1 MSPQPTPPFA
11 GSLAFRASRPL
22 ANLARGLFAL
32 LLVLAVSPPTRAQV
46 PPPEALQI
54 RITPDARNVIRGD
67 LVAFTVEVVNTS
79 NLPILRDDAT
89 GGASLLL
96 ALPEGMGF
104 VDGSGTIELSG
115 GQVVKALDPATSRAN
130 PRLVQD
136 RDGNPQTLNLGPNQA
151 LRFRYSLRVTPKAP
165 TYSTGEH
172 RAWLATSSGQAL
184 SNEAVARLRIEP
196 DPEMDLAV
204 VLGQVYCDDDN
215 DNSRGPTERGVG
227 GVRIAGDHGRVVDT
241 DKDGLYHLRDFRP
254 GAHLVKLDTNTL
266 PPGATPTKDPKRRF
280 DLTGGLLARH
290 DFPIACPKVETTRPT
305 ELALV
310 GDDTPAPPVTTSNE
324 WVIRGQTGDLSAFW
338 EGSVLA
344 PRAVTLEVEGEGV
357 TSLGRRERTRSLN
370 LPWRPG
376 ATRSL
381 SFITGFSGAAPTQ
394 PERVTWQLE
403 VAVVDRGAR
412 ELVHVF
418 TGEGLPPQRIDWDGL
433 DAEGAIGVFKR
444 GLLHEARLVV
454 IDGAGERLESAPVIL
469 GASWSAAG
477 PAKEIYR
484 EVHRERLLNNTDEP
498 TAAFGPI
505 LAKARALLNKNP
517 GARLFIEVHVGP
529 SGNDENDLV
538 KTRRAAF
545 NIGVFARKE
554 FDLGPDRLLAIG
566 FGRTRPL
573 RPNVSERNKVFN
585 KRIELVVLPPED
597 ERALVAPPVPTF
609 KPRVHLQGEAVTVA
623 ADGTFLAAL
632 TKPEMLALSLESS
645 TGARRTV
652 VLGLTGPLVPVTGGQ
667 VNPPP
672 RDPGVDKDGALV
684 APPPDAKTELPE
696 TESDDPAPLSAMATD
711 PLRRFGGPLLREAL
725 GEGSLVVGGEPATG
739 AVTADDLEVELPP
752 EGTVLASPR
761 LFLRGRTNPNNKVA
775 VNGVALRL
783 DKQGRFAE
791 LLALPSNL
799 KSLDIVSTDKS
810 GNVAKLS
817 RPLTVK
823 DTELFLLAMVDGV
836 GGQLGAR
843 LEELETY
850 DKTNN
855 DSLFIAGR
863 GALYAK
869 GRISGTALARDLFV
883 TAHVDTTR
891 RHEFSSFFEQVIDPT
906 RDYLIYG
913 DATDDLR
920 DANARGR
927 FYLLVEADRSKLMYG
942 SFRTNIRGLHLMRY
956 DRTFEGAMLDVDT
969 ELAKGFRTQ
978 VKAHIADDNRRLVR
992 RHDELRATGG
1002 SLYYL
1007 SSREIL
1013 EGSDKVEL
1021 VVREMDTGM
1030 ELGRTTL
1037 VRDVHYRID
1046 YPSGRVMTM
1055 GPISS
1060 VVDPLFQIAGFQPFT
1075 GRAMLDGHEVWLD
1088 VDYESRAVR
1097 SAGDIA
1103 WGAQVRQELFDRV
1116 EVGAGYI
1123 REGRPAGA
1131 SGGDNDYV
1139 LWGVQARV
1147 RLSEKSRVYA
1157 EYAEGKDK
1165 DGATRVS
1172 TDGGIGYRDL
1182 DRAPNDNAGVAFR
1195 TGFDLELGEI
1205 LKSESLDLRVK
1216 AHWQYIEAGYHA
1228 VGLASE
1234 EGTEKWGGEV
1244 IWKPYEA
1251 GRIHLRYDGGT
1262 TLVEDREF
1270 IDGLRASVRN
1280 RWFGRYDHELGLATL
1295 YGEVGF
1301 GQHRDD
1307 LDGTVH
1313 DTTAVALGTSYRL
1326 GRFTLMAS
1334 QEAYF
1339 GGDDALLGEG
1349 YTGRLTTNVG
1359 AEVKIDDDLS
1369 LRLGQSIRWNGDN
1382 ATRFGFVTRLSE
1394 NGRAYFEEQIR
1405 PGDRNGRIIGST
1417 VIGAEHSLGRD
1428 GRIFSEYR
1436 LDGGVGG
1443 RTNRAVMGLG
1453 RTFSLID
1460 GVKLRLGYERSQA
1473 LETPDAVAGSRD
1485 VLSGGLEITGF
1496 ENFRYSGLYEV
1507 RWDRDRPPVEGL
1519 DEVLQAMVRNAA
1531 DLKIGDF
1538 TVLALFNYMLSQ
1550 DLDSRRVAREDLEA
1564 SLGLAYRP
1572 LSNDDL
1578 ILVARYSRLLE
1589 RRADTVVSLLGET
1602 IRSDDRRQSDL
1613 LSVAAIIELP
1623 WRLTLTE
1630 KLVWRFNSVG
1640 SDADVLAGLD
1650 GEEDLLLW
1658 LNRLAFNIWG
1668 GLDLAGEFRVIAS
1681 LTDFAVRKNGG
1692 LVELSFDFLEHAR
1705 VGLGWSIDGHA
1716 GGLLPGEEDNDIDN
1730 GFFVRMTGTY

>member
-1 MSPQPTPPFA
+1 MSPQ
-11 GSLAFRASRPL
+11 SLSRS
-22 ANLARGLFAL
+22 AHGLFLAAL
-32 LLVLAVSPPTRAQV
+32 LVFSAASARAQV
-46 PPPEALQI
+46 PPQEALQV
-54 RITPDARNVIRGD
+54 RITPDTKSVTRGD
-67 LVAFTVEVVNTS
+67 LVAFTVEIVNTS
-79 NLPILRDDAT
+79 NLSILRDDST
-89 GGASLLL
+89 GGAALLL
-96 ALPEGMGF
+96 SLPEGLGF
-104 VDGSGTIELSG
+104 VEGSGTIELSG
-115 GQVVKALDPATSRAN
+115 GQVVRALDPATSRTN
-130 PRLVQD
+130 PRLVQS

-151 LRFRYSLRVTPKAP
+151 LRFRYSLRVTPKAAP
-165 TYSTGEH
+165 YTAGEH
-172 RAWLATSSGQAL
+172 RAWLATSAGDRL
-184 SNEAVARLRIEP
+184 SSDAVARLRVEP

-204 VLGQVYCDDDN
+204 VLGQVYCDDNN
-215 DNSRGPTERGVG
+215 DGERDTNERGVG

-266 PPGATPTKDPKRRF
+266 PPLATPRKDPKRLF

-290 DFPIACPKVETTRPT
+290 DFPITCPKVDRVRPGD
-305 ELALV
+305 LV
-310 GDDTPAPPVTTSNE
+310 LKGDDTPAPPVTTSNE
-324 WVIRGQTGDLSAFW
+324 WVIRGRASDLSAHW
-338 EGSVLA
+338 EGSALPA
-344 PRAVTLEVEGEGV
+344 RKVTLEVEGDAM

-376 ATRSL
+376 PTRSMT
-381 SFITGFSGAAPTQ
+381 FFTGFEGAAPSH
-394 PERVTWQLE
+394 PEHVTWQLE
-403 VAVVDRGAR
+403 VAVVERGSR

-418 TGEGLPPQRIDWDGL
+418 TGQGVPPARIDWDGL
-433 DAEGAIGVFKR
+433 DSEGAIGVLKR
-444 GLLHEARLVV
+444 GQLHEARLIV
-454 IDGAGERLESAPVIL
+454 IDGAGERLESAPVVL
-469 GASWSAAG
+469 GASWSSTGAT
-477 PAKEIYR
+477 KELYR
-484 EVHRERLLNNTDEP
+484 EVNRERLLSSLDEP
-498 TAAFGPI
+498 TPALVPVLKKMRAF
-505 LAKARALLNKNP
+505 LNKNP
-517 GARLFIEVHVGP
+517 GARLVIEVHVGP

-545 NIGVFARKE
+545 NIGVYARKE
-554 FDLGPDRLLAIG
+554 FELGPDRLIAMG

-585 KRIELVVLPPED
+585 RRIEFVVLPPED
-597 ERALVAPPVPTF
+597 EAALVAPPVPTF
-609 KPRVHLQGEAVTVA
+609 KPRVHLQGEAVQVA
-623 ADGTFLAAL
+623 ADSTFMFSL
-632 TKPEMLALSLESS
+632 TRPEVLALSLESA

-652 VLGLTGPLVPVTGGQ
+652 VLGLTGKLEAPKGAGPV
-667 VNPPP
+667 NKPPT
-672 RDPGVDKDGALV
+672 DPGVDKDGALV
-684 APPPDAKTELPE
+684 APPPDATD
-696 TESDDPAPLSAMATD
+696 SDTTSGSDTAVAEPLTAMATD

-725 GEGSLVVGGEPATG
+725 GDGSLVVGGEPTTG

-752 EGTVLASPR
+752 ANTVLASPR
-761 LFLRGRTNPNNKVA
+761 LFLSGRTNPANSVT
-775 VNGVALRL
+775 VNGVAVRL
-783 DKQGRFAE
+783 EKDGRFAE
-791 LLALPSNL
+791 LLSLPSNI
-799 KSLDIVSTDKS
+799 KSLDIVSTDKA
-810 GNVAKLS
+810 GNVARLS

-823 DTELFLLAMVDGV
+823 DTELFLLALVDGV

-850 DKTNN
+850 DRTHN
-855 DSLFIAGR
+855 DSLFLAGR

-869 GRISGTALARDLFV
+869 ARISGTALARDLFV
-883 TAHVDTTR
+883 TAHVDSTR

-927 FYLLVEADRSKLMYG
+927 FYVMVEADRSKVMYG
-942 SFRTNIRGLHLMRY
+942 SFRTNIRGLHLLRY
-956 DRTFEGAMLDVDT
+956 DRTFEGAMLDIDT

-978 VKAHIADDNRRLVR
+978 VKAHLADDNRRLVR

-1021 VVREMDTGM
+1021 VVRELDTGM

-1060 VVDPLFQIAGFQPFT
+1060 VVDPLFQVAGYQPFT
-1075 GRAMLDGHEVWLD
+1075 GRAILDGHEVWLD
-1088 VDYESRAVR
+1088 VDYESRAVQA
-1097 SAGDIA
+1097 AGDIA

-1116 EVGAGYI
+1116 EIGAGYI

-1131 SGGDNDYV
+1131 AGGDNDYV

-1147 RLSEKSRVYA
+1147 RLSEKSRVFA

-1182 DRAPNDNAGVAFR
+1182 DRAPNDNAGSSFR
-1195 TGFDLELGEI
+1195 TGFDLEMGEI
-1205 LKSESLDLRVK
+1205 LNIEKLDLRVK
-1216 AHWQYIEAGYHA
+1216 AHWQYIDAGYHA

-1244 IWKPYEA
+1244 MWKPYEA
-1251 GRIHLRYDGGT
+1251 GRVHIRYDGGT
-1262 TLVEDREF
+1262 VLTEDSDFE
-1270 IDGLRASVRN
+1270 DGLRAVVRN
-1280 RWFGRYDHELGLATL
+1280 RLVARYDHELGLANL
-1295 YGEVGF
+1295 YGELGY

-1307 LDGTVH
+1307 LDGKVF
-1313 DTTAVALGTSYRL
+1313 DTTAVALGASYRL

-1334 QEAYF
+1334 QEA
-1339 GGDDALLGEG
+1339 LLGG
-1349 YTGRLTTNVG
+1349 QDSLIGDGFTDRLTTNVG

-1369 LRLGQSIRWNGDN
+1369 LRLGQSVRWNGDN
-1382 ATRFGFVTRLSE
+1382 ATRFGFVTKLSD

-1405 PGDRNGRIIGST
+1405 PGDRNGRLIGST
-1417 VIGAEHSLGRD
+1417 VIGAEHMLGRD

-1453 RTFSLID
+1453 RTFELVD
-1460 GVKLRLGYERSQA
+1460 GVKLRLGYERSQVLDA
-1473 LETPDAVAGSRD
+1473 LELGSRGSRD

-1507 RWDRDRPPVEGL
+1507 RWDRDRPPIEGL
-1519 DEVLQAMVRNAA
+1519 DEILQAMLRNTA
-1531 DLKIGDF
+1531 DLKVGDF

-1550 DLDSRRVAREDLEA
+1550 DLDSRAVAREDLEA
-1564 SLGLAYRP
+1564 SVGLAYRP

-1589 RRADTVVSLLGET
+1589 RRSDTVASLLGET
-1602 IRSDDRRQSDL
+1602 IRSDESRQSDL

-1630 KLVWRFNSVG
+1630 KLVWRFNSIG
-1640 SDADVLAGLD
+1640 SDADVLEGLD

-1668 GLDLAGEFRVIAS
+1668 GLDLAGEFRLIAS
-1681 LTDFAVRKNGG
+1681 LTDMAIRKNGG
-1692 LVELSFDFLEHAR
+1692 LVEVSFEFLEHAR